1 MIYLMD
7 KVTKKSQIT
16 GPFSK
21 KSAKASPYMDAFALS
36 SSPAGIYF
44 IISTAIA
51 SSPLRKRVIIMQ
63 SILISDIFSS
73 IRVTVLSISVFM
85 AFSTALL
92 DIGIEDT
99 LQTLLLLEIGLTV
112 ALALTLASGVEDSCQ
127 FLMGVSFAQAVV

>member
-44 IISTAIA
+44 TINTAIA

-63 SILISDIFSS
+63 SILISDIFS
-73 IRVTVLSISVFM
+73 SISVFM

>member
-36 SSPAGIYF
+36 SSLAGIYF

-51 SSPLRKRVIIMQ
+51 SSPLKKRVVTMQ

-112 ALALTLASGVEDSCQ
+112 AFALPLAGGVEYSCQ
-127 FLMGVSFAQAVV
+127 FLMGVSFA

>member
-1 MIYLMD
+1 M
-7 KVTKKSQIT
+7 KKNQIT

-44 IISTAIA
+44 TIITAIA
-51 SSPLRKRVIIMQ
+51 NSPLIISVTTMQ
-63 SILISDIFSS
+63 NILISDIFSS
-73 IRVTVLSISVFM
+73 IRVTVLSISVFT

-127 FLMGVSFAQAVV
+127 FLMGVSFA

>member
-1 MIYLMD
+1 MPLHF
-7 KVTKKSQIT
+7 QRE
-16 GPFSK
+16 
-21 KSAKASPYMDAFALS
+21 SAE
-36 SSPAGIYF
+36 IYF
-44 IISTAIA
+44 TISTAIA

-112 ALALTLASGVEDSCQ
+112 AFALPLACGVEDSCQ
-127 FLMGVSFAQAVV
+127 FLMGVSFA

>member
-1 MIYLMD
+1 MPLHF
-7 KVTKKSQIT
+7 QRE
-16 GPFSK
+16 
-21 KSAKASPYMDAFALS
+21 SAE
-36 SSPAGIYF
+36 IYF
-44 IISTAIA
+44 TINTAIA
-51 SSPLRKRVIIMQ
+51 SNPLRKRVIIMQ

-112 ALALTLASGVEDSCQ
+112 ALALTLAGGVEYSCQ
-127 FLMGVSFAQAVV
+127 FLMGVSFA